1 MRLYLAL
8 LDALSPGA
16 RVAQAAHAVTE
27 MALAHP
33 ETFRAWHR
41 GTNTVVAL
49 AMGARELEGLLV
61 EAAARGDVAV
71 EFREPDRADE
81 RTAVAI
87 FPRAAGVRRLLRRAP
102 LAS

>member
-1 MRLYLAL
+1 MRLYVAL

-27 MALAHP
+27 MALVHP
-33 ETFRAWHR
+33 DAFRAWR
-41 GTNTVVAL
+41 DGTNTVVAL
-49 AMGARELEGLLV
+49 AVDGDALDALLV
-61 EAAARGDVAV
+61 AAHVGGDVAV
-71 EFREPDRADE
+71 EFREPDRGDE

-87 FPRAAGVRRLLRRAP
+87 FPRAAAVRRLLRRAP